1 MFGIGH
7 LNELH
12 DLNPYYLSQGLDYET
27 TIRVHDHGDL
37 QFYVDDERK
46 AYFDS
51 SNNFII
57 GDELARSKLSI
68 FDGDLRLGFP
78 NRSIKTSI
86 FKNIESNVTFDS
98 ERMFQL
104 ILNDDVFAKMG
115 NSSLGVHTDSLN
127 SELNLHSDAF
137 PKVYLNGSLE
147 SMVQL
152 DSLSTSFNMRN
163 NSGTFMLGDIDHTAI
178 SIASNGIGFLTDQ
191 PLTGFDI
198 HGHVQMQ
205 VFDQLQFVSDDK
217 SITNFSIYTDYN
229 DLNFRLRDNVP
240 LQFEGADGIP
250 ILVVSSNGNV
260 GVQSTFESVEDKFV
274 VSGNSYFKG
283 PIYYGTNKQIQA
295 FQLSTTSNSTLAE
308 ENKVIYSVQSLSIDD
323 ASGLTFS
330 TGNSG
335 EVILNGPSIYGNI
348 YTAESTAIRPKYA
361 RDVFEFQE
369 MDQGGVSVNLI
380 DTDLDGIDDAI
391 EFYNTLIDG
400 GDIFGDLEVSGN
412 FVTDKLYGNGYHLTK
427 VPFQWLLN
435 ELDLYYISGNVGI
448 RTTSPNYMFD
458 VRSDARIDQ
467 VFVNTLSQAAVVSLN
482 QQQLISEDQ
491 IMFLLDTD
499 YSQNNFL
506 SINNDTSVLFSLDSS
521 NGNMALFSDTSDA
534 EFHIISPT
542 DSVGMLVYSESG
554 QSSIEFKSDYGFS
567 KFQVNQSNMP
577 SLGGSNESMVVS
589 SKNIILQSNGNQ
601 SVFFSDD
608 YVSFGDHVT
617 QNTLYVR
624 STGVVGSSYA
634 GSHALSNDGL
644 SIEHS
649 LSVGISDSINS
660 SLYSPTMSVRI
671 STSSVLESFSGVYVE
686 NTLGVLV
693 SSPNYPVHIDGVVEA
708 DEVMFYHPSLDVDN
722 RHRFSLFHYNTFESK
737 HLDVDLHLQLSE
749 NDRHLFYA
757 NDQLAMSVVSN
768 SVVFGDSSQTVSDL
782 LIINNDSVDLL
793 LESNTSDFDPHV
805 GFIAKSATGSIGIN
819 EYGNLFIDPLYSD
832 ISFPKFSIR
841 KFEACNQYGVVT
853 IGVYSL
859 AGYSAG
865 CDYQLDVLGT
875 LKSQY
880 LFQRHVNT
888 SGQEETLRMYST
900 NWWYYHVVWFCE

>member
-1 MFGIGH
+1 MAPSLNAALSVSGSIKANYFEGDGSNIQNVMGVRFWEMINVPFQALVYRDGSLSIGTSNSVAKLTVNGGITIGPANLDFIDAPTAGSIIFSEADGLRGVLASGDIISMDQEDTYTLMYDSLSTDLVRDDMSLSLSSFNASVNDNLVFDGIDWIAKDMSSWHSVDEHIYTPKAFGIVEIMGAQLNHQLTIETTRNVDELPDGTLTRHPLVIGSNDNFVFDPESSSLLVNLYMNLNDQLILNDRSYFTGANTDAFGFQMTVSDNILSFARTDSKYDKDDIVSMVPILNISTTSVYVNTTSPDATLDGNGSIAFVSTVLDHDLRHPNMFGIGH

-521 NGNMALFSDTSDA
+521 NGNMAL
-534 EFHIISPT
+534 
-542 DSVGMLVYSESG
+542 LVIH
-554 QSSIEFKSDYGFS
+554 Q
-567 KFQVNQSNMP
+567 MR
-577 SLGGSNESMVVS
+577 
-589 SKNIILQSNGNQ
+589 
-601 SVFFSDD
+601 
-608 YVSFGDHVT
+608 SF
-617 QNTLYVR
+617 
-624 STGVVGSSYA
+624 
-634 GSHALSNDGL
+634 
-644 SIEHS
+644 I
-649 LSVGISDSINS
+649 
-660 SLYSPTMSVRI
+660 
-671 STSSVLESFSGVYVE
+671 
-686 NTLGVLV
+686 
-693 SSPNYPVHIDGVVEA
+693 
-708 DEVMFYHPSLDVDN
+708 
-722 RHRFSLFHYNTFESK
+722 
-737 HLDVDLHLQLSE
+737 
-749 NDRHLFYA
+749 
-757 NDQLAMSVVSN
+757 
-768 SVVFGDSSQTVSDL
+768 
-782 LIINNDSVDLL
+782 
-793 LESNTSDFDPHV
+793 
-805 GFIAKSATGSIGIN
+805 
-819 EYGNLFIDPLYSD
+819 
-832 ISFPKFSIR
+832 
-841 KFEACNQYGVVT
+841 
-853 IGVYSL
+853 
-859 AGYSAG
+859 
-865 CDYQLDVLGT
+865 
-875 LKSQY
+875 
-880 LFQRHVNT
+880 
-888 SGQEETLRMYST
+888 
-900 NWWYYHVVWFCE
+900 